1 MGKKSQAQR
10 RWEQNK
16 TIMSEPDHPPVD
28 PDDADPLKVLAKL
41 KKEQLINYYVE
52 KYGLSPFILN
62 NLWEFLSKQS
72 PNKLKQLKKGNIKST
87 IKRTEYKEMDVL
99 QNGKVIRN
107 DFKLHEEE
115 EKMPDDDIEREEIVV
130 V

>member
-16 TIMSEPDHPPVD
+16 TMMSEPENPP
-28 PDDADPLKVLAKL
+28 PEEGDDDPLKVLAKL

-52 KYGLSPFILN
+52 KYGLSQFLLN
-62 NLWEFLSKQS
+62 NLWDFLSKQS
-72 PNKLKQLKKGNIKST
+72 PQKIKQLKKGNIKNI
-87 IKRTEYKEMDVL
+87 IKRTEYKNMDVL

-115 EKMPDDDIEREEIVV
+115 KMPDNDIEREEVV
-130 V
+130 VV